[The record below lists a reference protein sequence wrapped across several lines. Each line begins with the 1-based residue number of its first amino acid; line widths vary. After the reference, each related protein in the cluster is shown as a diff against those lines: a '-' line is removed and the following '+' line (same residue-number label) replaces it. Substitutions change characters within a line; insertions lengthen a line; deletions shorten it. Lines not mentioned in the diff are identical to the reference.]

1 MSIITAVVL
10 VASLVAL
17 GALARPL
24 GRWLRLPASI
34 VLAAGGI
41 ALGVVSLH
49 SLNHP
54 GAILPAELS
63 EQLLGLSVGSSLFLY
78 VFLPTLIFQG
88 ALGVDM
94 HRVREDLLPI
104 LIMALVAVVV
114 ATFGIGLALWP
125 LAGVPLLACLLLGAL
140 VATTDPVAVIA
151 IFREV
156 GAPERLTRLVEG
168 ESLFNDAA
176 AISLF
181 LIFTAAI
188 VAPHTLSVGG
198 VLASLLLLPLGG
210 AMVGAGVAMIFLL
223 LARLLIDDRVSV
235 VSLSL
240 AVPFIS
246 FFLAEDVLGVSGVI
260 AVVFAGVTLATLTPG
275 RIAERTWRHLTDT
288 WEQLA
293 SFAAILIFVLTSLR
307 VPELVEGADA
317 TDLLLLAV
325 VFVAALLSRALIIF
339 GLFPLLARLRLS
351 EGISKTYGTV
361 MLWGGLR
368 GSMTLALA
376 LAITENP
383 AIPRPIAAFVATL
396 ATGFTLLTLFVQ
408 GTTLRLLIQRLHL
421 NVLSGIDRAVR
432 DLALK
437 ATVEKVE
444 DLARAL
450 ALRFRSEQARADA
463 AYIGFDEP
471 VEQGGSVSTRDLTP
485 EEKLTL
491 ALVTLTARQ
500 REVVL
505 SQFAEG
511 RMSPGIARQLASEA
525 RRRLDAV
532 RLAGEEGYRK
542 ANGAEI
548 GFDRLDRL
556 SLALQRRTG
565 ISRPMSRR
573 LADRFERLVALS
585 LVIDRLTLYAR
596 AELRPLLGAEP
607 VEAAIAI
614 LSERQSLLER
624 EISALRLQYP
634 QYVEKLEGWIVARA
648 AHAFQAGEIDRLHQ
662 AGVISEEVARSLLG
676 ELDGDGAVSAS
687 SPPLDLELDTMRLIE
702 RCDLFSD
709 LSEADRKDLAR
720 FLRAYFVAPGEP
732 VIRIGERGDAAFFI
746 ASGAMEVET
755 GNARFRL
762 GSGDVFGEMALVFNL
777 PRQADVNAI
786 AYSSL
791 LRLSAQ
797 DFERFLARHPQLRSS
812 IEAIA
817 RRRLALNESNAAE
830 PVVAE

>member
-34 VLAAGGI
+34 ILAAGGI

-188 VAPHTLSVGG
+188 VAPHTLSVGS

-325 VFVAALLSRALIIF
+325 VFVAALLSRALVIF
-339 GLFPLLARLRLS
+339 GLFPLLARLGLS
-351 EGISKTYGTV
+351 DGISRTYGTV

-396 ATGFTLLTLFVQ
+396 ATGFTLMTLFVQ

-548 GFDRLDRL
+548 GFDRLDQL

-830 PVVAE
+830 PVAAE

>member
-1 MSIITAVVL
+1 M
-10 VASLVAL
+10 
-17 GALARPL
+17 
-24 GRWLRLPASI
+24 
-34 VLAAGGI
+34 
-41 ALGVVSLH
+41 
-49 SLNHP
+49 
-54 GAILPAELS
+54 
-63 EQLLGLSVGSSLFLY
+63 
-78 VFLPTLIFQG
+78 
-88 ALGVDM
+88 
-94 HRVREDLLPI
+94 
-104 LIMALVAVVV
+104 
-114 ATFGIGLALWP
+114 
-125 LAGVPLLACLLLGAL
+125 
-140 VATTDPVAVIA
+140 
-151 IFREV
+151 
-156 GAPERLTRLVEG
+156 
-168 ESLFNDAA
+168 
-176 AISLF
+176 
-181 LIFTAAI
+181 
-188 VAPHTLSVGG
+188 
-198 VLASLLLLPLGG
+198 
-210 AMVGAGVAMIFLL
+210 
-223 LARLLIDDRVSV
+223 
-235 VSLSL
+235 
-240 AVPFIS
+240 
-246 FFLAEDVLGVSGVI
+246 
-260 AVVFAGVTLATLTPG
+260 
-275 RIAERTWRHLTDT
+275 
-288 WEQLA
+288 
-293 SFAAILIFVLTSLR
+293 
-307 VPELVEGADA
+307 
-317 TDLLLLAV
+317 
-325 VFVAALLSRALIIF
+325 
-339 GLFPLLARLRLS
+339 
-351 EGISKTYGTV
+351 
-361 MLWGGLR
+361 
-368 GSMTLALA
+368 
-376 LAITENP
+376 
-383 AIPRPIAAFVATL
+383 
-396 ATGFTLLTLFVQ
+396 TLFVQ

-471 VEQGGSVSTRDLTP
+471 VDGGGSVSTRDLTP

-505 SQFAEG
+505 GQFAEG

-532 RLAGEEGYRK
+532 RLSGEEGYRK

-607 VEAAIAI
+607 VEAAIAT
-614 LSERQSLLER
+614 LSERQELLER

-648 AHAFQAGEIDRLHQ
+648 THAFQAGEIDRLHQ

-676 ELDGDGAVSAS
+676 ELEGEGAIAAS

-709 LSEADRKDLAR
+709 LSQDDRTDLAR

-732 VIRIGERGDAAFFI
+732 VIRTGERGDAAFFI

-762 GSGDVFGEMALVFNL
+762 GSGDVFGEMALVFNM

-830 PVVAE
+830 PVAAE